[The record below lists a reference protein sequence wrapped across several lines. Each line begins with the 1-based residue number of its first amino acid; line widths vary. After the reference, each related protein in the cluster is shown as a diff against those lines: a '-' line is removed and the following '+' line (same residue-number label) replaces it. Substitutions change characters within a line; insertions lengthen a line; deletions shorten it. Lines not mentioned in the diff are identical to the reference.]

1 MSAPLLSATAGP
13 RIARSSLTRLGALV
27 AVAFALAACG
37 GSSAILSTVGSSVG
51 GDANGA
57 PAAAPGAA
65 PAEAGGKADQQGNGP
80 VDANL
85 LGGPLIVRTG
95 QLTLEVTVL
104 DDALV
109 DADAAVTAAGGY
121 VAGSQRQGDGDS
133 ASATVTYRIP
143 AERWVATLAAL
154 RAVGTKVLSEQ
165 TASEEVTSQV
175 VDLGARL
182 ANLRATESA
191 LQAIMAKATKIP
203 DILEVQAQLSGVRQ
217 EIEQLTAQKQ
227 SLEKQAA
234 LATLTVGFSLPPTVA
249 VAQVQ
254 QGWNP
259 ADEVDRAAATLV
271 GIGQAV
277 ANAAIW
283 VAIVFLPLAL
293 VLGIAFGIAWLVA
306 RRLRPR
312 STPPTA
318 PTPAAPMDAPAA

>member
-1 MSAPLLSATAGP
+1 MPAPLASATAGP
-13 RIARSSLTRLGALV
+13 RTARSSLARLGALV
-27 AVAFALAACG
+27 AVALAVAACG

-51 GDANGA
+51 DHAGA
-57 PAAAPGAA
+57 PVPATSAA
-65 PAEAGGKADQQGNGP
+65 PAEAGGKAGDDGYGR

-85 LGGPLIVRTG
+85 VNGPLIVRTG

-104 DDALV
+104 DDALA

-143 AERWVATLAAL
+143 ADRWAATLTAL

-182 ANLRATESA
+182 ANLRATETA

-203 DILEVQAQLSGVRQ
+203 DILEVQGQLTGVRQ

-249 VAQVQ
+249 VTQVQ
-254 QGWNP
+254 EGWNP
-259 ADEVDRAAATLV
+259 GDEVDRAAATLV
-271 GIGQAV
+271 GMGQAV

-283 VAIVFLPLAL
+283 VAIVFVPLAI

-306 RRLRPR
+306 RRVRPR

-318 PTPAAPMDAPAA
+318 PTPTAPLDAPAA